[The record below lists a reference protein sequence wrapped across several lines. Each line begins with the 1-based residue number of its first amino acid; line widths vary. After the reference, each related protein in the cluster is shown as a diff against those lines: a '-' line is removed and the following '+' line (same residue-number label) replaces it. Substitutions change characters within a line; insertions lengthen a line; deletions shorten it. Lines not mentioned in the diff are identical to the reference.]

1 MGLTDDQPTPE
12 AAVIG
17 TRQLPRPNR
26 QRASIACLHCR
37 NRKIR
42 CDVSRR
48 GYPCANCRL
57 DDTECE
63 VVGRSSSRTSK
74 RRKDSLVASLEE
86 NPPTADTS
94 SMTYPTDSLNTMPI
108 VWESSSPTEIL
119 ARDETATSIDV
130 FPSCEVNTL
139 ALGPLAD
146 TMASSTSITPT
157 IQFRRSSDSRRKEGR
172 SDVFYTYH
180 PFLSRNE
187 LSHLSPR
194 DLNLLDSQSCLR
206 VPTRP
211 ILHEF
216 IRQYFLYIHPLL
228 PMMDEALFW
237 RIYRGEDG
245 PNEHI
250 SLLLIQAMLFVSCN
264 ICPGR
269 ILPAGEGSTPT
280 LATHITICPPL
291 ILTPFQ
297 ILYDMNSELS
307 SFTISQAALL
317 LTSWTPPANP
327 RGMKPNTQWL
337 SIAIEHARAEGAHLY
352 SRHQGPMSESPSSH
366 QALAK
371 RIWWCCI
378 IRDRLLSLG
387 VRRRIQIDRE
397 SFDFDSN
404 RRLNHS
410 DLAGEVDG
418 SGVYCKKAKMSLIR
432 ILLRIVDLC
441 VSLTDLLNLAHRLEF
456 SRNGDSEQWLP
467 HLQQVRTVKEALR
480 MWHEVTKSEFSCS
493 LKQLRSASKYDEQ
506 CKAVAV
512 QLHVMYMYYHSAGI
526 AIAHYEILLTTMV
539 IPTGTPYT
547 ILRPSYLSKL
557 FRELQDAS
565 EDLSDCLDGLIK
577 EDLIPLLPISTIA
590 LIVFPLIHHSLDL
603 YTTHDDSYT
612 AKVLRKS
619 RLDALTEAMNKFE
632 QTYDGV
638 EWVKSILRQV
648 IDLGESRLSEGTR
661 DREWRRNLSSSPAP
675 YLRIAFTIEFS
686 LSRSYFFQEADAPAY
701 LKTVFKDTSPIMGRA
716 EPTLMLQPVFGM
728 RDTEEA
734 LDEDWEKLLQLQSP
748 AEGPMLG
755 SESTATSVATPM
767 DGYHDFFDLTVRE
780 GTL

>member
-1 MGLTDDQPTPE
+1 MGLTHDQPSPE

-26 QRASIACLHCR
+26 QRASVACLHCR

-63 VVGRSSSRTSK
+63 VVGRSSSRASK
-74 RRKDSLVASLEE
+74 RRKDSLVTSLDED
-86 NPPTADTS
+86 PPTADTPS
-94 SMTYPTDSLNTMPI
+94 TNYPTDALNAMPI
-108 VWESSSPTEIL
+108 IWESSSPTETL
-119 ARDETATSIDV
+119 ARDETATLIDV
-130 FPSCEVNTL
+130 LPSCEANMQDL
-139 ALGPLAD
+139 GALPRSVVSSAA
-146 TMASSTSITPT
+146 MATTT
-157 IQFRRSSDSRRKEGR
+157 QFRRPSDARRKEGR
-172 SDVFYTYH
+172 SDVLYTYH
-180 PFLSRNE
+180 PFLSRND

-194 DLNLLDSQSCLR
+194 DLNLLESQSCLR

-228 PMMDEALFW
+228 PMMDEARFW

-245 PNEHI
+245 PKEYI

-264 ICPGR
+264 YVSPEMVQSLGFSSNR
-269 ILPAGEGSTPT
+269 SARAEFYRR
-280 LATHITICPPL
+280 AK
-291 ILTPFQ
+291 

-352 SRHQGPMSESPSSH
+352 GQQRGLSSEGSSAH

-378 IRDRLLSLG
+378 IRDRILSLG

-418 SGVYCKKAKMSLIR
+418 SGVYCKKAKISLIR

-456 SRNGDSEQWLP
+456 SRGGDSEQWLP
-467 HLQQVRTVKEALR
+467 YLQQVRTVKEALR
-480 MWHEVTKSEFSCS
+480 TWHEVTKSEFSCS
-493 LKQLRSASKYDEQ
+493 LEQLRSASKYDEQ

-526 AIAHYEILLTTMV
+526 ALAHYEILLTTMV

-547 ILRPSYLSKL
+547 MLRPSYLSKL
-557 FRELQDAS
+557 FCELQDAS
-565 EDLSDCLDGLIK
+565 EDLSDCLDGLLK
-577 EDLIPLLPISTIA
+577 EDLIPLLPIST
-590 LIVFPLIHHSLDL
+590 LDL

-612 AKVLRKS
+612 AKVLRKG

-648 IDLGESRLSEGTR
+648 IDLGESRLSEATK

-686 LSRSYFFQEADAPAY
+686 LSRSYLFQEADAPAY
-701 LKTVFKDTSPIMGRA
+701 LKTVFKDTNPIMGRS
-716 EPTLMLQPVFGM
+716 ESTWMLQPNFGM
-728 RDTEEA
+728 RDTAEA
-734 LDEDWEKLLQLQSP
+734 LDEDWEKLLQLQST
-748 AEGPMLG
+748 AEDSALG
-755 SESTATSVATPM
+755 SESTNTSVVTPM
-767 DGYHDFFDLTVRE
+767 DGYLDFFDLAVGE